1 METFNRNQESLTK
14 INKRS
19 NFQLQLESALKSLNI
34 SISPVHMEFFPSPP
48 VTRHRSVRRKEE
60 GGMELLGERLFEG
73 GGKQFLV
80 GKTKI
85 FISDIK

>member
-1 METFNRNQESLTK
+1 
-14 INKRS
+14 
-19 NFQLQLESALKSLNI
+19 
-34 SISPVHMEFFPSPP
+34 MEFFPSPP

-73 GGKQFLV
+73 GREGGRGETFLV

-85 FISDIK
+85 FTSDIK

>member
-1 METFNRNQESLTK
+1 MKMMDERIREKQAQVDK
-14 INKRS
+14 
-19 NFQLQLESALKSLNI
+19 LESALKSLNI
-34 SISPVHMEFFPSPP
+34 SISPVHMEFIPSPP

-73 GGKQFLV
+73 GREGTFLV

>member
-1 METFNRNQESLTK
+1 MKMMDERIREKQAQVDK
-14 INKRS
+14 
-19 NFQLQLESALKSLNI
+19 LESALKSLNI

-73 GGKQFLV
+73 GMEGGREK
-80 GKTKI
+80 GNI
-85 FISDIK
+85 FSRQNKNLYF